1 MNPRRRV
8 RKGQLASGEGRTE
21 PLGATGNVQDPPKPP
36 QTAVEGAP
44 VDSQLTC
51 LGAPRRRK
59 VKSLSC
65 ALSSLQAPVAYHRLL
80 VLSNNFLLLY
90 SHLP

>member
-1 MNPRRRV
+1 MD
-8 RKGQLASGEGRTE
+8 L
-21 PLGATGNVQDPPKPP
+21 
-36 QTAVEGAP
+36 
-44 VDSQLTC
+44 QLTC
-51 LGAPRRRK
+51 LGAPWRRK

-65 ALSSLQAPVAYHRLL
+65 ALSSLQAPIAYHRLL

>member
-1 MNPRRRV
+1 M
-8 RKGQLASGEGRTE
+8 
-21 PLGATGNVQDPPKPP
+21 NVQDPPKPP
-36 QTAVEGAP
+36 QMAVEGAP
-44 VDSQLTC
+44 VDFELTC
-51 LGAPRRRK
+51 LEAPRGRK

-65 ALSSLQAPVAYHRLL
+65 ALSSLQAPIAYHKLL